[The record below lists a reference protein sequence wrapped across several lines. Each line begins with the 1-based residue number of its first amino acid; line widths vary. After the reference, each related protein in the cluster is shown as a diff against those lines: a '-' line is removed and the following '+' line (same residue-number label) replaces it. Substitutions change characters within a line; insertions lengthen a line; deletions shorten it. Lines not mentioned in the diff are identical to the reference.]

1 MTRRMFLRF
10 FAGACLACGGLGGGG
25 YAFLRKDMFGA
36 LPAGGLEKTLMR
48 SPHYYNGEFHNLAE
62 RAVLK
67 DDGSV
72 LFSLFRYLLEKK
84 ENPFPENPVPVNT
97 HAFENLNRVQD
108 CLVWLGHS
116 SFFLQCSGKRFL
128 IDPVFSPY
136 VSPFPFSIKAFAG
149 TSAYAA
155 EDLPFIDY
163 VLVSHDHWDHLDY
176 PTMKKLQPK
185 TGKVV
190 CGLGVSSHLMHW
202 GFQRGQIIEGD
213 WGDTVV
219 SDNDININIVPA
231 QHFSG
236 RTLVRNK
243 TLWCGFVLETKNLK
257 LFFSGD
263 SGYGEHFAGLGK
275 KFGKIDIAL
284 LDCGQYNERW
294 RFVHMVPEEAVQA
307 ASDLQASYLLPM
319 HIGKFSLASHPRNEP
334 FERVKTASSGK
345 NFRLLTPMIGER
357 LDLANLASAHFSS
370 WWETLG

>member
-25 YAFLRKDMFGA
+25 YAFLRKNMFGA
-36 LPAGGLEKTLMR
+36 LPAGGLEKMLMR

-97 HAFENLNRVQD
+97 HAFENLNRTQD

-136 VSPFPFSIKAFAG
+136 ASPFSFSIKAFAG

-202 GFQRGQIIEGD
+202 GFQREQIIEGD

-319 HIGKFSLASHPRNEP
+319 HIGKFSLAYHPWNEP

-357 LDLANLASAHFSS
+357 LDLANLASAYFSS

>member
-25 YAFLRKDMFGA
+25 YAFLRKNMFGA

-136 VSPFPFSIKAFAG
+136 ASPFSFSIKAFAG

-176 PTMKKLQPK
+176 PTMRKLQPK

-202 GFQRGQIIEGD
+202 GFQREQIIEGD

-236 RTLVRNK
+236 RMLVRNK

-319 HIGKFSLASHPRNEP
+319 HIGKFSLAYHPWNEP

>member
-1 MTRRMFLRF
+1 M
-10 FAGACLACGGLGGGG
+10 
-25 YAFLRKDMFGA
+25 
-36 LPAGGLEKTLMR
+36 
-48 SPHYYNGEFHNLAE
+48 
-62 RAVLK
+62 
-67 DDGSV
+67 
-72 LFSLFRYLLEKK
+72 
-84 ENPFPENPVPVNT
+84 
-97 HAFENLNRVQD
+97 
-108 CLVWLGHS
+108 
-116 SFFLQCSGKRFL
+116 

-136 VSPFPFSIKAFAG
+136 ASPFSFSIKAFAG

-176 PTMKKLQPK
+176 PTMRKLQPK
-185 TGKVV
+185 TGKIV

-202 GFQRGQIIEGD
+202 GFQREQIIEGD

-219 SDNDININIVPA
+219 SGNDININIVPA

-319 HIGKFSLASHPRNEP
+319 HIGKFSLAYHPWNEP

>member
-25 YAFLRKDMFGA
+25 YAFLRKNMFGA

-136 VSPFPFSIKAFAG
+136 ASPFSFSIKAFAG

-176 PTMKKLQPK
+176 PTMRKLQPK

-202 GFQRGQIIEGD
+202 GFQREQIIEGD

-236 RTLVRNK
+236 RMLVRNK

-319 HIGKFSLASHPRNEP
+319 HIGKFSLAYHPWNEP

-357 LDLANLASAHFSS
+357 LDLANLASAYFSS

>member
-10 FAGACLACGGLGGGG
+10 FAGACLACGGLGGAG

-36 LPAGGLEKTLMR
+36 LPAGDLEKTLMR

-84 ENPFPENPVPVNT
+84 ENPFPENLVPVNI

-136 VSPFPFSIKAFAG
+136 ASPFSFSIKAFAG

-202 GFQRGQIIEGD
+202 GFQREQIIEGD

-263 SGYGEHFAGLGK
+263 SGYGEHFAELGK

-284 LDCGQYNERW
+284 LDCGQYNKRW

-319 HIGKFSLASHPRNEP
+319 HIGKFSLASHPWNEP

-345 NFRLLTPMIGER
+345 NFRLLTPLIYRYCRISFIKAVCLPM
-357 LDLANLASAHFSS
+357 
-370 WWETLG
+370 